1 MSKKSQ
7 SREVSLSDLIDKIEG
22 VLDTEIDS
30 LPDTL
35 SSCTPERRLDFVGKI
50 LPLVIKYREDHK
62 SLSDGWNIG

>member
-7 SREVSLSDLIDKIEG
+7 SKEVSLSVLINKIERI
-22 VLDTEIDS
+22 LDTEIES

-50 LPLVIKYREDHK
+50 LPLVIKYREEHT
-62 SLSDGWNIG
+62 SLSDGWDIG